1 MPDKIPDKMTSK
13 MLNDKYN
20 MTQEQNIFYAKRNI
34 VDSMWKS
41 ANLEGIA
48 ITFPE
53 TQKIYDGGNVSKLR
67 LDEIVTVNNLKHAW
81 QFILSTI
88 NAKLDFNYISSVHS
102 LVGSN
107 LLESPGK
114 LRIYDVK
121 MGGTNWKPEL
131 PTITQINEVIEKYL
145 KNNNITDAILVL
157 MCKLMKMQLFN
168 DGNKRTA
175 MLIANHELI
184 KNGKG
189 IISISMEFKEE
200 FGEKLISY
208 YENEEKLEE
217 LKNFLLI
224 NCLDGLK

>member
-1 MPDKIPDKMTSK
+1 MIE
-13 MLNDKYN
+13 DKYN

-48 ITFPE
+48 ITFSE
-53 TQKIYDGGNVSKLR
+53 TQKIFDGGNVSHLR
-67 LDEIVTVNNLKHAW
+67 IDEIVTINNLKYGW

-88 NAKLDFNYISSVHS
+88 NADINFNYILSVHS
-102 LVGSN
+102 LIGSN

-114 LRIYDVK
+114 LRKYDVK
-121 MGGTNWKPEL
+121 MGGTNWRPEL
-131 PTITQINEVIEKYL
+131 PTISKFEDLLNENIKIE
-145 KNNNITDAILVL
+145 NITNRILEL
-157 MCKLMKMQLFN
+157 MCKLMNMQLFN

-189 IISISMEFKEE
+189 IISIAEDVKEE
-200 FGEKLISY
+200 FGNKLISY

-217 LKNFLLI
+217 LKQFLYE
-224 NCLDGLK
+224 NCLDGLSIKQ

>member
-1 MPDKIPDKMTSK
+1 MI
-13 MLNDKYN
+13 NDKYN

-53 TQKIYDGGNVSKLR
+53 TQKIYDGGNVSNLR
-67 LDEIVTVNNLKHAW
+67 IDEIVAVNNLKHAW

-88 NAKLDFNYISSVHS
+88 TSKLDFNYIASVHS

-107 LLESPGK
+107 LIESPGK

-121 MGGTNWKPEL
+121 MGGTNWKPEIPSVNKL
-131 PTITQINEVIEKYL
+131 NEVIENYL
-145 KNNNITDAILVL
+145 QNNNITDAILEL

-184 KNGKG
+184 KSGKG

-200 FGEKLISY
+200 FGDELISY
-208 YENEEKLEE
+208 YENEDKLEKL
-217 LKNFLLI
+217 KTFLFR
-224 NCLDGLK
+224 NSLDGLK